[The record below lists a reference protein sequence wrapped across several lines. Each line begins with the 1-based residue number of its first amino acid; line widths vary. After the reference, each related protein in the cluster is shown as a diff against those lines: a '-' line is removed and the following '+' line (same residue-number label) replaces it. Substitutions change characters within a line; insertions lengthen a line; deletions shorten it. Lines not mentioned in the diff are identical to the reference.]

1 MSSKKA
7 KEKALRIVAEGIL
20 VNQYNLPR
28 VVAKNC
34 LDSLDAYVKEVHPS
48 KEQIQVFL
56 ESYISEYRNYGA
68 ENKQID

>member
-1 MSSKKA
+1 MSIKKA

-34 LDSLDAYVKEVHPS
+34 LDALDAYVKEVHPS

>member
-48 KEQIQVFL
+48 KEQIKVFL
-56 ESYISEYRNYGA
+56 ESYISEYRNYGT
-68 ENKQID
+68 ENEQID